1 MIRTADPGD
10 YPTLRIIQQ
19 SALDERWPDLLELGV
34 DGPPLVLV
42 VETDRP
48 VGYAL
53 VVSGDDVAY
62 VAEFAVA
69 PGEQGRG
76 YGSELMEALLD
87 RLEPQAVEAVRLTAR
102 ADDDGVRS
110 FYEQFGF
117 AVVETIPDHYENG
130 DGVVLARSL

>member
-1 MIRTADPGD
+1 MIRLAEPGD
-10 YPTLRIIQQ
+10 YPALRAIQQ
-19 SALDERWPDLLELGV
+19 FALDEPSPDLLELGV

-53 VVSGDDVAY
+53 VVPGDDVAY

-69 PGEQGRG
+69 PAEQGQG

-87 RLEPQAVEAVRLTAR
+87 RLGSEAVETVRLTAR
-102 ADDDGVRS
+102 ADDDRVRS

-117 AVVETIPDHYENG
+117 AVVETVPDHYVDG
-130 DGVVLARSL
+130 DGVVLARAL